1 VQPHATAR
9 ALATVCAVA
18 LALVVTGS
26 EAAGGA
32 VHTVTIDG
40 FAFKPPSLT
49 VKQGD
54 TVEWRNTDPVPHTA
68 TAKEAGLDSGEIPA
82 NGSYRFIAKKKGRF
96 AYVCTLHTIM
106 KGELVVE

>member
-1 VQPHATAR
+1 MVRPGLR
-9 ALATVCAVA
+9 ALASVFT
-18 LALVVTGS
+18 LALVVTAAQS
-26 EAAGGA
+26 EAAGAA

-40 FAFKPPSLT
+40 FGFHPSSIT

-68 TAKEAGLDSGEIPA
+68 TAKDAGLDSKDIAA
-82 NGSYRFIAKKKGRF
+82 NGTYRFIAKKKGRF
-96 AYVCTLHTIM
+96 VYICTLHPIM